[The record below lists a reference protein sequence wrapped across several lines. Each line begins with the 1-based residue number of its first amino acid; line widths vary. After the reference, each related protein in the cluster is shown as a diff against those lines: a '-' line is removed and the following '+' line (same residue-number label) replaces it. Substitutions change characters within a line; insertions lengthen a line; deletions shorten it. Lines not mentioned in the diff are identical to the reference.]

1 MRIFLRWSGEQQNFA
16 FESSGSQAQTP
27 KNTIVLRQ
35 NYLELISRLTAVVG
49 AISEWDAHLR
59 DSHLIP
65 IWDFYLRF
73 LFEILIWEHPWTP
86 LSSSDWR
93 SLMRCFENCALF
105 NLDFTWIHMI
115 MDGQRDIEFA
125 IQRWFRSTVESNKNT
140 LTVTF
145 LWVFAK
151 ASGSR
156 EFGSTSG

>member
-1 MRIFLRWSGEQQNFA
+1 MQLGLGIQMRIFLRWSGEQQNFA

-105 NLDFTWIHMI
+105 NLDSLQFTWSWTASETSNSPSKGGS
-115 MDGQRDIEFA
+115 DLRLKA
-125 IQRWFRSTVESNKNT
+125 IKIP
-140 LTVTF
+140 
-145 LWVFAK
+145 
-151 ASGSR
+151 
-156 EFGSTSG
+156 